1 MAGVTTEFKRNLL
14 RGLAWD
20 AQDRGLSLES
30 VLKEACRARLEETKT
45 GKVLTMAAGNGS
57 QAQFSLP
64 QAASRM
70 SPAEIDAACESLY
83 TLYENTLTELATD
96 GVGSPTDDQIRIRML
111 TLLVRRNEAYT
122 DRSGIW
128 MVQCVGGAQIV
139 Q

>member
-1 MAGVTTEFKRNLL
+1 VAGVTTEFKRNLL

-20 AQDRGLSLES
+20 AQDRALTLEA

-70 SPAEIDAACESLY
+70 SPAEVDSACEQLY
-83 TLYENTLTELATD
+83 TLYESTLVELATD
-96 GVGSPTDDQIRIRML
+96 GVDSPTDAQILARML
-111 TLLVRRNEAYT
+111 SLLVRRNEAYS
-122 DRSGIW
+122 DRSRIVSIG
-128 MVQCVGGAQIV
+128 VLGVGA
-139 Q
+139 